1 MSRNSDF
8 HKAFRTRLSA
18 ELSLFA
24 CHVAWFAYYLVMS
37 TRVISIDLWG
47 TVFDYNSEVSVSV
60 RRRELVRHYAAERG
74 VTDEDRIDEAFF
86 SATEHFKETYET
98 KAVTLTPRE
107 RLTYQL
113 EQVGIEAGG
122 GGFVQLVDNVQNE
135 IIENPP
141 PLAPNIHD
149 GLKILA
155 ARFPLVLVSDTGFS
169 PGKVIR
175 KIFQD
180 YDLAQFFTDYSF
192 SDENGRS
199 KPDPFAFTSV
209 LERVGAAPS
218 EFVHIGDT
226 EWSDIKGARNLGGCA
241 CLYVGLNDRWLN
253 GTEADFILHDWANVS
268 ELLDQI
274 ERSPSGV
281 A

>member
-1 MSRNSDF
+1 
-8 HKAFRTRLSA
+8 
-18 ELSLFA
+18 
-24 CHVAWFAYYLVMS
+24 MS
-37 TRVISIDLWG
+37 TRVISVDLWG
-47 TVFDYNSEVSVSV
+47 TIFNYNAEISVSV
-60 RRRELVRHYAAERG
+60 RRRELVRLYAAERG
-74 VTDEDRIDEAFF
+74 MTDENRIDEAFF

-98 KAVTLTPRE
+98 KAITLTPRE

-113 EQVGIEAGG
+113 ELIGIEARGD
-122 GGFVQLVDNVQNE
+122 GFDELVDNAQNA
-135 IIENPP
+135 ILDNPP

-169 PGKVIR
+169 PGKVVR
-175 KIFQD
+175 RIFHD
-180 YDLAQFFTDYSF
+180 YGLARFFADYSF

-199 KPDPFAFTSV
+199 KPDPFAFMSV

-226 EWSDIKGARNLGGCA
+226 EWSDIKGARSIGGRA
-241 CLYVGLNDRWLN
+241 CLYVGLDDKWLN
-253 GTEADFILHDWANVS
+253 GTEADFILHDWADVP

-274 ERSPSGV
+274 ERSRSGV